1 MPINISDVVR
11 TVTPV
16 VEVLEQLNV
25 PYHIGGSVAS
35 SLYGEG
41 RSTQDVDIV
50 ADMHLSH
57 VRLFVKLL
65 EVDYYVVEDAV
76 RDAIR
81 RQSSFNLISNETF
94 MKVDVFILK
103 SRAFDQDAVRHLRQ
117 KSLEEGEREFMVASP
132 ENTIVNKLEW
142 YKMGGQ
148 VSTRQW
154 NDILGILQQ
163 QGASLDLAYLE
174 RWSGALGVSDLL
186 ERALVEAGLGV

>member
-25 PYHIGGSVAS
+25 PDGSVAS

-57 VRLFVKLL
+57 VRLFIKLL

-94 MKVDVFILK
+94 MKVDIFILK
-103 SRAFDQDAVRHLRQ
+103 SRAFDQDAIRHLRQ

-142 YKMGGQ
+142 YKMGGE

-154 NDILGILQQ
+154 NDILGILKQ
-163 QGASLDLAYLE
+163 QGASLDLTYLE
-174 RWSGALGVSDLL
+174 CWSAALGVSDLL
-186 ERALVEAGLGV
+186 ERALAAAGLGHGCF